1 MNVSLGTGFG
11 RAQGWN
17 AAVHCFVFTLLAP
30 HSGAMFL
37 PGSPL
42 EPARAVMSTRHEP
55 SSAMNDL
62 CTNSTNSVFSSR
74 ADLRGKS
81 KCRSQAAQQLSGY
94 DDDSVF
100 RADRRGKCR
109 SAGRSAA
116 QRPTSH
122 SARRARAA
130 PPARLKAP
138 PGALLAG
145 SVG

>member
-1 MNVSLGTGFG
+1 MYVSLGTGFG

-17 AAVHCFVFTLLAP
+17 AGVHCFVFTLLAP

-74 ADLRGKS
+74 ADLRGK
-81 KCRSQAAQQLSGY
+81 CRSQAAQQLSGY

-100 RADRRGKCR
+100 RADLRGKRR
-109 SAGRSAA
+109 SAGRAAA
-116 QRPTSH
+116 QRLTSH

>member
-55 SSAMNDL
+55 SSAMMPVTLMPVNL
-62 CTNSTNSVFSSR
+62 CTNSTRPVGGFNRLIGDIIHEF
-74 ADLRGKS
+74 
-81 KCRSQAAQQLSGY
+81 KC
-94 DDDSVF
+94 
-100 RADRRGKCR
+100 
-109 SAGRSAA
+109 
-116 QRPTSH
+116 
-122 SARRARAA
+122 
-130 PPARLKAP
+130 
-138 PGALLAG
+138 
-145 SVG
+145 

>member
-55 SSAMNDL
+55 SSPMIMMPVNL
-62 CTNSTNSVFSSR
+62 CTNSTNHVSAPSSAAR
-74 ADLRGKS
+74 AAQ
-81 KCRSQAAQQLSGY
+81 QAAQQLSG
-94 DDDSVF
+94 
-100 RADRRGKCR
+100 
-109 SAGRSAA
+109 
-116 QRPTSH
+116 
-122 SARRARAA
+122 
-130 PPARLKAP
+130 
-138 PGALLAG
+138 
-145 SVG
+145 